1 MNTQIVVD
9 ASNMVLGRLAS
20 YAAKQALLGKSVII
34 VNCDNAVLTGSKA
47 NVIAEYEDI
56 RKKGGA
62 SLRGPFFPKHPDRM
76 VKRTVRGMLS
86 YKQGRGEAALKRVI
100 CYNDTPKEYES
111 SKKKIQSISAENKTI
126 KTIKMGEIS
135 RII

>member
-1 MNTQIVVD
+1 MNTQIVID

-86 YKQGRGEAALKRVI
+86 YKQGRGEAALQRVI
-100 CYNDTPKEYES
+100 CYNNTPKEFEAA
-111 SKKKIQSISAENKTI
+111 KKINFTSEKKTTTTKLVDLSEYI
-126 KTIKMGEIS
+126 
-135 RII
+135 